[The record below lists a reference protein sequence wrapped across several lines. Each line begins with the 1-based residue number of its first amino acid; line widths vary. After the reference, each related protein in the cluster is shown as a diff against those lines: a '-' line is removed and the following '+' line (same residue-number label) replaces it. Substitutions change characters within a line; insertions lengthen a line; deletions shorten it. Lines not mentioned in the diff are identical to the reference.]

1 MSTPREVRA
10 SRAEVRITWEVAA
23 ERLWWCLG
31 MVKVVKEDEDEAF
44 EWAAIAGGVEEWMGG
59 ASEEEGLVVQIG
71 GIKTRV

>member
-1 MSTPREVRA
+1 
-10 SRAEVRITWEVAA
+10 
-23 ERLWWCLG
+23 